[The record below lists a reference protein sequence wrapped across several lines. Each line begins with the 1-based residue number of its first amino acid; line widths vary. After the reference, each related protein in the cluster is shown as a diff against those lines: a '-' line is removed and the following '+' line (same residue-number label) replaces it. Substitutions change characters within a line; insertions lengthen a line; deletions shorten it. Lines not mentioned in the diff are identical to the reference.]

1 MGAPQRK
8 IRMDKALEHLHNSCS
23 FYRKQ
28 LKAGCLFLHEAPW
41 NATSWKDPE
50 VKELTDRPD
59 TYLVRGPM
67 CRWEMMATDRRG
79 LQGTGYVRLTNSRE
93 LAELLEGECSNKAG
107 KDPWH
112 RHVHLIGGIAKQAA
126 RYLSALVKAVLRTVK
141 AYLVQKGELNSM
153 ESNTSGPICEEPF
166 VPADYIEGY
175 WDDVNGGL
183 LPAEEVKKA
192 RTLEMDYFK
201 KQGVYR
207 KVPVTQC
214 YTGGLRPITVRW
226 LDTNKGDPEK
236 PNYRS
241 RLVAR
246 EIKAAKKPEEQ
257 LPQNLLFSSTP
268 PLEAMRYL
276 LSACKG
282 RRLKLGLWD
291 ISRAHFYGVPKRR
304 IYVELAPEDAEEGF
318 CGLLEKSMYGCQ
330 DAPAIWQDHYTQL
343 LFEAWV
349 SAWPQQWFLLLQAE
363 RRVQS
368 VGSWRRLSC
377 TW

>member
-1 MGAPQRK
+1 MRK
-8 IRMDKALEHLHNSCS
+8 E
-23 FYRKQ
+23 
-28 LKAGCLFLHEAPW
+28 
-41 NATSWKDPE
+41 
-50 VKELTDRPD
+50 
-59 TYLVRGPM
+59 
-67 CRWEMMATDRRG
+67 
-79 LQGTGYVRLTNSRE
+79 TGWLTNSRE
-93 LAELLEGECSNKAG
+93 LAELLGGECSNKA
-107 KDPWH
+107 

-126 RYLSALVKAVLRTVK
+126 RYPPALVKAVLRTVK

-166 VPADYIEGY
+166 VPADYIEEY

-214 YTGGLRPITVRW
+214 YAEGLRPITVRW

-241 RLVAR
+241 RLVVR
-246 EIKAAKKPEEQ
+246 EIKAAKEPEEQ

-276 LSACKG
+276 LSAWATDRVSAKG

-291 ISRAHFYGVPKRR
+291 IN
-304 IYVELAPEDAEEGF
+304 
-318 CGLLEKSMYGCQ
+318 
-330 DAPAIWQDHYTQL
+330 
-343 LFEAWV
+343 
-349 SAWPQQWFLLLQAE
+349 
-363 RRVQS
+363 
-368 VGSWRRLSC
+368 
-377 TW
+377 